1 MTQMFYFDYYL
12 APSPSTAETQLQ
24 VRTRLRTSPSQ
35 NKTKNLLQ
43 IQVRTRQNNSQLPV
57 RTSSRTYDNSQ
68 PELVPE
74 NVTTPSYN

>member
-1 MTQMFYFDYYL
+1 MTLMFYFDYYL

-43 IQVRTRQNNSQLPV
+43 IRASQNNSQ
-57 RTSSRTYDNSQ
+57 S
-68 PELVPE
+68 ELVPE
-74 NVTTPSYN
+74 PITTPSQN